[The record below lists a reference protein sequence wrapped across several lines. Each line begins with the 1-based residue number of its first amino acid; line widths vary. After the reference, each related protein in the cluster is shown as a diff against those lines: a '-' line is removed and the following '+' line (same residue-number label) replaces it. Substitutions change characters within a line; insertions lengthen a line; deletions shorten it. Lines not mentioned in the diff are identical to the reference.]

1 MKSSKTHRN
10 KAFILAS
17 VYSWLETFEKY
28 APYST
33 KINACRQHLRNFSN
47 NAKHHSKYQLTPDFD
62 EHSMICK
69 GRFFTPK
76 EYVVY
81 IQWTISR
88 FNALVDK
95 IVQQQEEAEE
105 EGEEYQVTVE
115 QGWEMQR
122 LLLTLMFSFSGG
134 YRREVIGRLRRDKIR
149 VNSDQ
154 VLLSDM
160 TREKAERS
168 KTTEVP
174 LPGTVHC
181 NSLIFLNFLLTL
193 SLSLSLLQQL

>member
-115 QGWEMQR
+115 TGLGNAEAAVDSDVLFFWWLQKRSHWETQKR
-122 LLLTLMFSFSGG
+122 Q
-134 YRREVIGRLRRDKIR
+134 D
-149 VNSDQ
+149 
-154 VLLSDM
+154 
-160 TREKAERS
+160 
-168 KTTEVP
+168 
-174 LPGTVHC
+174 
-181 NSLIFLNFLLTL
+181 
-193 SLSLSLLQQL
+193 